1 MIHSAIQQ
9 NTGNLRPHQ
18 KDAKAQIF
26 VAWDNFDAVMLQM
39 PTGTGK
45 TFLFTSLIK
54 DLLNHYK
61 THRLQLNILI
71 VAHRTELLDQIS
83 SSLSRYDIPHGFI
96 QGNREQHLW
105 QRVQVGSI
113 FSLLTS
119 RNKTNVKRK
128 SFDYIIVDE
137 AHHSLADTYKRLF
150 EAFPTAKKLGVTA
163 TPWRFN
169 HEPFT
174 SLYQRL
180 ITTPQVSWFIKE
192 GLLADFDYVSIRP
205 DSRLQQMINDTKLS
219 PMGDF
224 MSEELEEAFNC
235 QRIRAKVY
243 AAYKKFAYGR
253 KGIIYAISKEHATN
267 LAALYNAKGV
277 TAVAIDCDTPKEERK
292 SLIDDFKEGKIQ
304 VLVNV
309 EIFTEGFDCPD
320 VSFIQL
326 ARPTRSLALYLQQV
340 GRGLRIVPG
349 KEKTII
355 IDNVGLYNYF
365 GLPDANRKWQY
376 HFNGREDFEEIVKQ
390 KTSPGSNDESR
401 IREYDEDDETMMII
415 RGANEGNIVSIDEL
429 QPNKKDAPLPIT
441 EFSLCD
447 YYLVIGNR
455 DKFKLY
461 PFVKKKGI
469 PTAQVGNCLYAYDKN
484 EKELIFTSNL
494 SHNTKLINQN
504 SKEKTLLIF
513 LGTLIGC
520 SLKELLDITTIQQA
534 IGHPIQTQ
542 LSFFEFLELIDI
554 YFKHNL

>member
-1 MIHSAIQQ
+1 
-9 NTGNLRPHQ
+9 
-18 KDAKAQIF
+18 
-26 VAWDNFDAVMLQM
+26 MLQM

-340 GRGLRIVPG
+340 CC
-349 KEKTII
+349 T
-355 IDNVGLYNYF
+355 
-365 GLPDANRKWQY
+365 ARK
-376 HFNGREDFEEIVKQ
+376 
-390 KTSPGSNDESR
+390 
-401 IREYDEDDETMMII
+401 
-415 RGANEGNIVSIDEL
+415 VSICL
-429 QPNKKDAPLPIT
+429 
-441 EFSLCD
+441 
-447 YYLVIGNR
+447 
-455 DKFKLY
+455 
-461 PFVKKKGI
+461 
-469 PTAQVGNCLYAYDKN
+469 TA
-484 EKELIFTSNL
+484 
-494 SHNTKLINQN
+494 
-504 SKEKTLLIF
+504 
-513 LGTLIGC
+513 
-520 SLKELLDITTIQQA
+520 
-534 IGHPIQTQ
+534 
-542 LSFFEFLELIDI
+542 
-554 YFKHNL
+554 